1 MGCQPAPNSP
11 ITIRPN
17 SDVNVIVDVLD
28 TPTNKPHP
36 IPANEFQGATGY
48 FLNTDNT
55 TLAVSGGVWSADRG
69 QLNFPLTRVMTAALA
84 QGDAQSLEV
93 WFDQNS
99 IRSVLQFNGL
109 LNIPAP
115 LINGL

>member
-1 MGCQPAPNSP
+1 MSCQPSPNSP

-17 SDVNVIVDVLD
+17 SDVNVIVDVVEKGTL
-28 TPTNKPHP
+28 KPHP
-36 IPANEFQGATGY
+36 IPALEFQGATGF
-48 FLNTDNT
+48 FLNSDNS
-55 TLAVSGGVWSADRG
+55 TLSVSGGVFSADRG

-93 WFDQNS
+93 WFDQAGVRN
-99 IRSVLQFNGL
+99 VLQFNGL